1 MLDIHTENRIV
12 GSCWNTVRKDLKTIV
27 ESKGGDIKTCGIRFW
42 DRPISLDED
51 TGQWAE
57 KGMHSKPSRWLFT
70 FEEGDSQL
78 APADRMAYFS
88 LRNEALAF
96 VVRAVPT
103 FYNSDRDA
111 FNFSENLEWVVV
123 FIAKSLTPRGS
134 SSATAHTSRLD
145 EGILT
150 ITTDDREFEV
160 PLECVGVIKPED
172 KLSSALFQNVDD
184 KFEEFL
190 SQSVDCYV
198 LNDHQKR
205 ESFLQRIDQLQMRSN
220 AEALSQENSWI
231 TDHDLQ
237 TVETIFEDGQ
247 SSLMLWGDDYSTIT
261 ATIDHLESL
270 TAYDFAHYEALPTWD
285 EHSLSRLV
293 DDENRR
299 FSTQLSK

>member
-1 MLDIHTENRIV
+1 
-12 GSCWNTVRKDLKTIV
+12 
-27 ESKGGDIKTCGIRFW
+27 
-42 DRPISLDED
+42 
-51 TGQWAE
+51 
-57 KGMHSKPSRWLFT
+57 MHSKPSRWLFT

-220 AEALSQENSWI
+220 PKHCLKRI
-231 TDHDLQ
+231 L
-237 TVETIFEDGQ
+237 G
-247 SSLMLWGDDYSTIT
+247 
-261 ATIDHLESL
+261 
-270 TAYDFAHYEALPTWD
+270 
-285 EHSLSRLV
+285 
-293 DDENRR
+293 
-299 FSTQLSK
+299 